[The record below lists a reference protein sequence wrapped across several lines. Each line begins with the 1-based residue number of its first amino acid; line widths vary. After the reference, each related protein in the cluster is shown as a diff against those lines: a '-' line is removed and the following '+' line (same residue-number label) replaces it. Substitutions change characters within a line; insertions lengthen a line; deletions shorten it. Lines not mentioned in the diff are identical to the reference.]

1 MYQIMLVAKEGTD
14 ITNTDFKFLLERD
27 EETGKYHVYE
37 AETLEEANEK
47 VSYLLN
53 ECDKSRFDLMLIQQI
68 KFNVYTD
75 ILIPS
80 V

>member
-1 MYQIMLVAKEGTD
+1 MYQIMLVAKDSGD
-14 ITNTDFKFLLERD
+14 ITTATFKFLLEQD

-37 AETLEEANEK
+37 AKTLEEANDK
-47 VSYLLN
+47 VNYLLN
-53 ECDKSRFDLMLIQQI
+53 ECDYSRFDLILVQQI

-75 ILIPS
+75 LMLPS